1 MMNTIDGGVTA
12 PIGFRAA
19 GIRCGVKQSGMDLM
33 LLTSDLPAVSAG
45 MFTTNE
51 VKAAPV
57 LLSKDRAELGLA
69 RAIVVNSGNA
79 NACTGQQGM
88 DDAERMTELVASA
101 MRFTQDEV
109 LVASTGIIGQHLPM
123 DKIEAGIA
131 EAVAALSEE
140 GGDAAAEAIMTTDT
154 RPKKIAVEIEIGGT
168 TIRIG
173 GMCKGVGMIAPN
185 MATMLAFITTDAKMT
200 PRAVRNCLAN
210 SVGQSFNCVTVDGDM
225 STNDS
230 IFMLANGAAENTII
244 DMAGEDL
251 EAFQAA
257 LDTVCVYLAREVAR
271 DGEGATKLVEI
282 RVNGASSAGHAKKMA
297 MAIANSP
304 LVKTAIFGQD
314 PNWGRMLA
322 AAGRSGARMDPN
334 TTELYFGTVKIF
346 ENGEPTRVSEEEARK
361 PMLADELVI
370 KVELHIGEASAKV
383 WTCDFSYDYVRINAE
398 YHT

>member
-1 MMNTIDGGVTA
+1 MKTIDGGVTA
-12 PIGFRAA
+12 PKGFRAA
-19 GIRCGVKQSGMDLM
+19 GIRCGIKQSGMDLM
-33 LLTSDLPAVSAG
+33 LLTSDAPAVSAG

-57 LLSKDRAELGLA
+57 LLSKERAELGLA
-69 RAIVVNSGNA
+69 YAIIANAGNA

-88 DDAERMTELVASA
+88 DDAEKMTELVASA
-101 MRFTQDEV
+101 MRFAQDEV

-123 DKIEAGIA
+123 DKIESGVA
-131 EAVAALSEE
+131 EAVAALSEN
-140 GGDAAAEAIMTTDT
+140 GGDNAAQAIMTTDT
-154 RPKKIAVEIEIGGT
+154 RPKSIAVEIEIDGK

-200 PRAVRNCLAN
+200 PRAVRNCLAS
-210 SVGQSFNCVTVDGDM
+210 SVAQSFNCVTVDGDM

-230 IFMLANGAAENTII
+230 IFMLANGAAENTIL

-251 EAFQAA
+251 EIFQAA
-257 LDTVCVYLAREVAR
+257 LDTVCVHLAREVAR

-282 RVNGASSAGHAKKMA
+282 RVNGASSPQHAKKMA
-297 MAIANSP
+297 LAIANSP
-304 LVKTAIFGQD
+304 LVKTAIFGRD
-314 PNWGRMLA
+314 PNWGRVLA
-322 AAGRSGARMDPN
+322 AAGRSGARMDAN
-334 TTELYFGTVKIF
+334 TTELCFGTVKVF
-346 ENGEPTRVSEEEARK
+346 ENGEPTKVSEEEARA

-370 KVELHIGEASAKV
+370 TVELHIGEASARV
-383 WTCDFSYDYVRINAE
+383 WTCDFSYDYVKINAE